1 MSRLPIAMGLG
12 LAVMAACADPDSPLR
27 PNAAKVPSGPA
38 VTAADPSYGR
48 QGAAGLPVTITG
60 SGFDQGSRA
69 SWERN
74 GATDPKIAVVATQFV
89 SSTQLIATIDIAS
102 DANLA
107 LYDVAV
113 TTSLGRKGIGT
124 EKFEVSTALAI
135 AGTESAFGANE
146 RGEFAGRVGP
156 PGAFYWSDA
165 AGLVTVGTPGRAF
178 DISEDGL
185 TLTGFTG
192 VCCQGAFVQVNV
204 NGAWN
209 LAVLPRDPAGS
220 AYSSARAIASDP
232 ATGAAVIVGGL
243 EAYLASGGNFSQAKA
258 RPRLWLAGA
267 GGWTRVELPAP
278 GGTTDSPLFDVNA
291 SGVAVGSIGGRAAV
305 WTPNGGGGWAQ
316 AQIGPSGSQAWAVN
330 ASGDLAVG
338 FTSSKGGTEAQYW
351 QGTGS
356 TWAAFPLPGG
366 CTEARDVDDLGRILA
381 NGCQNGNRRS
391 PAIITP
397 PYGAADVRLLSGLGA
412 TSGSVATAYR
422 MSTRGSWVA
431 GDAPNKGGTI
441 GVRWP
446 GN

>member
-27 PNAAKVPSGPA
+27 PDAAKVPSGPA

-192 VCCQGAFVQVNV
+192 VCCQGAFVQMNV

-267 GGWTRVELPAP
+267 GGWTRVELPSP

-291 SGVAVGSIGGRAAV
+291 SGVAVTRSVVGPPSGRLTAEAAGPKLRSGHREVRPGRSTPAATSRSGLPRRRAA
-305 WTPNGGGGWAQ
+305 P
-316 AQIGPSGSQAWAVN
+316 
-330 ASGDLAVG
+330 
-338 FTSSKGGTEAQYW
+338 
-351 QGTGS
+351 
-356 TWAAFPLPGG
+356 
-366 CTEARDVDDLGRILA
+366 
-381 NGCQNGNRRS
+381 RRS
-391 PAIITP
+391 TGGEPAPHGP
-397 PYGAADVRLLSGLGA
+397 PSPSRVVAPKPA
-412 TSGSVATAYR
+412 TSTISAGSSPMV
-422 MSTRGSWVA
+422 
-431 GDAPNKGGTI
+431 
-441 GVRWP
+441 VRTETVVP
-446 GN
+446 RPSSRRPMGPRTSAS